1 MGDAAA
7 RHAAV
12 DELALIRHLAEQSQ
26 ADRLTERGGVV
37 LEQLDPRP
45 VVDETRLADDQVLLA
60 IGLYAD
66 VAFGY
71 AHATVV
77 NVNGAHI
84 VRLYDVFVEPEA
96 RGVGIGEALLTFVF
110 DWAREQGAGAID
122 SIVLPGNRE
131 GKNFFERFG
140 LVARAIHVYRALD
153 GDD

>member
-12 DELALIRHLAEQSQ
+12 DELALLRHFAEQSQ

-45 VVDETRLADDQVLLA
+45 SIDDARLADHDVLLA
-60 IGLYAD
+60 LGLYAD

-71 AHATVV
+71 AHATVLEV
-77 NVNGAHI
+77 GGARI

-96 RGVGIGEALLTFVF
+96 RGVGIGESLLTFVF
-110 DWAREQGAGAID
+110 DWAREQGAAAID

-153 GDD
+153 GND

>member
-1 MGDAAA
+1 MDDAAA

-12 DELALIRHLAEQSQ
+12 GELALLRHLAEQSR

-37 LEQLDPRP
+37 LEQLEPRP
-45 VVDETRLADDQVLLA
+45 AIDDARFADRDVLLA
-60 IGLYAD
+60 LGLYAD

-71 AHATVV
+71 AHANVV
-77 NVNGAHI
+77 DVDGARI
-84 VRLYDVFVEPEA
+84 VRLHDVFVEPDA

-110 DWAREQGAGAID
+110 EWAQQQRAAAID

-153 GDD
+153 RNE

>member
-12 DELALIRHLAEQSQ
+12 DELALLRHLAEQSQ
-26 ADRLTERGGVV
+26 ADRLLERGGAV

-45 VVDETRLADDQVLLA
+45 AIDDARLADDAVLLA
-60 IGLYAD
+60 VGVYDGVVFGL
-66 VAFGY
+66 
-71 AHATVV
+71 AHGEVLDIH
-77 NVNGAHI
+77 GARI

-96 RGVGIGEALLTFVF
+96 RGVGIGEALLSFAF
-110 DWAREQGAGAID
+110 DWGRENGAVAID

-140 LVARAIHVYRALD
+140 LVARAIHVYRALEAD
-153 GDD
+153 A

>member
-12 DELALIRHLAEQSQ
+12 DELPLLRHLAEQSK

-37 LEQLDPRP
+37 LERLDPRP
-45 VVDETRLADDQVLLA
+45 AIDDARLAVHDVLLA
-60 IGLYAD
+60 VGLYDD

-71 AHATVV
+71 AHAAVV
-77 NVNGAHI
+77 DVDGTRI

-110 DWAREQGAGAID
+110 DWAQAQHAGAID
-122 SIVLPGNRE
+122 SVVLPGNRE

-140 LVARAIHVYRALD
+140 LVARAIHGYRVLD
-153 GDD
+153 TDA

>member
-1 MGDAAA
+1 MGDAVA

-12 DELALIRHLAEQSQ
+12 DELALIRHLVEQSQ

-45 VVDETRLADDQVLLA
+45 VIDETRLADDQVLVA

-77 NVNGAHI
+77 DVGGARI

-96 RGVGIGEALLTFVF
+96 RGVGVGEALLTFVF
-110 DWAREQGAGAID
+110 DWAREQDAEAID

>member
-12 DELALIRHLAEQSQ
+12 DELALLRHLAEQSQ
-26 ADRLTERGGVV
+26 TDRLTERGGVV

-45 VVDETRLADDQVLLA
+45 AVDDDRLADDAVLLA
-60 IGLYAD
+60 VGLYD
-66 VAFGY
+66 EVVFGF
-71 AHATVV
+71 AHAEVLDV
-77 NVNGAHI
+77 HGARI

-96 RGVGIGEALLTFVF
+96 RSVGIGEALLTFVF
-110 DWAREQGAGAID
+110 DWGREKHAGAID

-153 GDD
+153 NDA